1 MYAIGD
7 MVSAMMFDKKF
18 AKDVKS
24 VGTDIANKIASIVL
38 PINPLEGT
46 ANGLSIWHTLAYTA
60 APSSAQFL
68 IQNLTN
74 TDWKG
79 APLQKE
85 YTYNENDPQW
95 MKAFAGNPDWM
106 KLLSKWCNEHI
117 NADGDYNGWD
127 WSPEKLDN
135 TLSNL
140 FGGVYTLIKKTG
152 TGITE
157 IWNSVN
163 ETTVWD
169 IIMPGIAGDDI
180 MQKADKVPVTG
191 VFLGSGIDSDD
202 RFVTDA
208 YYEMMDYYDSQ
219 VGYIKRSAERFGYD
233 LDEVF
238 NKEKG
243 KHHPKMNEIYSNKNF
258 DFMQEWYKGNKD
270 LEKLN
275 DKIKNLEKKIAGKE
289 NPTQSDL
296 NKLARL
302 KDKFAVER
310 REFVDDMLELD

>member
-1 MYAIGD
+1 

-18 AKDVKS
+18 TKDVKS
-24 VGTDIANKIASIVL
+24 VGTDIANKIASIIL

-60 APSSAQFL
+60 APSSAQLL

-106 KLLSKWCNEHI
+106 QMLSKWCNEHI
-117 NADGDYNGWD
+117 NADGDYKGWD

-152 TGITE
+152 KSISM
-157 IWNSVN
+157 IWNEENRNMQNAPV
-163 ETTVWD
+163 
-169 IIMPGIAGDDI
+169 AGE
-180 MQKADKVPVTG
+180 
-191 VFLGSGIDSDD
+191 
-202 RFVTDA
+202 
-208 YYEMMDYYDSQ
+208 Y
-219 VGYIKRSAERFGYD
+219 
-233 LDEVF
+233 LD
-238 NKEKG
+238 
-243 KHHPKMNEIYSNKNF
+243 
-258 DFMQEWYKGNKD
+258 
-270 LEKLN
+270 
-275 DKIKNLEKKIAGKE
+275 
-289 NPTQSDL
+289 
-296 NKLARL
+296 
-302 KDKFAVER
+302 
-310 REFVDDMLELD
+310 